1 MQVMRVLL
9 FASLMF
15 LAIPH
20 WPSEGQST
28 GPSGM
33 TKSNAAAIKMPWEPD
48 GSAVAELAI
57 QGLQDLLMK
66 ASADGRGV
74 HVETLMTTAGALAG
88 FAAQHAIWET
98 VVKTGRMPETGG
110 ANPNAGAFVVA
121 TTRNGERYYFG
132 DLLNSY
138 IVPQGHPLGPGV
150 HTLWNYLAGIVTAS
164 GGRPVSNEE
173 IAEIFRNA
181 AGTVGGPSFGVPRVP
196 QGHASRIAPAEAL
209 RALWPATRKLL
220 SREHTIAGKV
230 QKLAPAHWP
239 HAIGVAIQRLIAQ
252 SKGALDP
259 ALSMRIVLEAAIP
272 MSKVDPRTIP
282 AQ

>member
-1 MQVMRVLL
+1 MQTMRVLL
-9 FASLMF
+9 LASVML
-15 LAIPH
+15 LALPY
-20 WPSEGQST
+20 WPSEGQNT
-28 GPSGM
+28 GPSGVA
-33 TKSNAAAIKMPWEPD
+33 KSNPATTKMPWEPD

-74 HVETLMTTAGALAG
+74 HVQTLMTTAGALAG
-88 FAAQHAIWET
+88 FAAQHAVWET

-110 ANPNAGAFVVA
+110 ANLNAGAFVVA
-121 TTRNGERYYFG
+121 STQKGERYYFG

-138 IVPQGHPLGPGV
+138 IVPQGHPLGPGA
-150 HTLWNYLAGIVTAS
+150 HTLWNFLAGIVTAS
-164 GGRPVSNEE
+164 GGKPVSNEE

-181 AGTVGGPSFGVPRVP
+181 ATTVGGPSFGVPRVP
-196 QGHASRIAPAEAL
+196 QGHASRIAPREAL
-209 RALWPATRKLL
+209 RSLWPAARRVL

-230 QKLAPAHWP
+230 QQLAPAYWP
-239 HAIGVAIQRLIAQ
+239 HAMGIAIQRLIAR
-252 SKGALDP
+252 SKDALDP

-272 MSKVDPRTIP
+272 MSKVDPKTIS